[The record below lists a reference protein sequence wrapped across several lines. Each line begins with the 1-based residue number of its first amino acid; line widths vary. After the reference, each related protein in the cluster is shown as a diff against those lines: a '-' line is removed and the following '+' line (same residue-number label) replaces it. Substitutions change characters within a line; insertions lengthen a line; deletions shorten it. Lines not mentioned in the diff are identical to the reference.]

1 MGKLLYACILSL
13 DAPRS
18 LSMAAHN
25 ELRRKNISIVC
36 LVLLSRVV
44 TSPKPHL
51 GSHTFCRAPNQT
63 QLGTPIHTTKPSTQ
77 ATKHDSYDSVCY
89 AHLQPN
95 RPRCMISSGIVRVCT
110 DSPSLLAEQGATNHA
125 GSARPGLGPGSPVQ
139 YVAISSSLYESW
151 KAKLCCSATVPAWL

>member
-1 MGKLLYACILSL
+1 MRKLLYACILSL

-44 TSPKPHL
+44 TSPKSYL
-51 GSHTFCRAPNQT
+51 GAHTFCRTPNQT

-77 ATKHDSYDSVCY
+77 ATKHDSYDPVWY
-89 AHLQPN
+89 THLQPN
-95 RPRCMISSGIVRVCT
+95 RPRCMVSSGMVRACT
-110 DSPSLLAEQGATNHA
+110 GPPSRLVDQGATNHTLRSYNA
-125 GSARPGLGPGSPVQ
+125 SILN
-139 YVAISSSLYESW
+139 Y
-151 KAKLCCSATVPAWL
+151 KLFDFFYIYWT

>member
-44 TSPKPHL
+44 TSSKPYL
-51 GSHTFCRAPNQT
+51 GAHTFCRAPNQT

-77 ATKHDSYDSVCY
+77 ATKHDSYDLVCY
-89 AHLQPN
+89 THLQPN
-95 RPRCMISSGIVRVCT
+95 RPRCMVSSGMVRART
-110 DSPSLLAEQGATNHA
+110 GPPTRLADRGATNHA
-125 GSARPGLGPGSPVQ
+125 RRNRAFSSGQGGAVQARARELHERTEQ
-139 YVAISSSLYESW
+139 QCKASSC
-151 KAKLCCSATVPAWL
+151 A